1 MAGNHMSELSPR
13 QRMINMMYLVL
24 TALLALN
31 VSKEV
36 LKAFQRMDNSLEF
49 SYGET
54 NDYNE
59 KQYKAF
65 KNRAEKNPEKFN
77 EWYNYALSVK
87 KESQELIQVI
97 HSVKLKIDS
106 LAGPIDSD
114 GMLTKKDDKDL
125 VKKLLVKPKSQKG
138 AYGYGEKLKLAREK
152 YKSFLISL
160 DSLGIYE
167 DEDKIIPNIEKL
179 LSIDDV
185 DEDLDGPKAAVS
197 WENWKFDGHVP
208 VAVNAFMAQMKL
220 DVGNLEGEVLE
231 LLQKKIG
238 QSSIT
243 VNSQQSVVKYPKHT
257 IMLGDSFSARVF
269 IAGVD
274 TNQLPKFAL
283 YKYDSQGNRLDSV
296 PYDTLI
302 NDGSDGLFA
311 TKPTRQGTYFFGG
324 DIIVQSEEGEKTYPF
339 KQEYRVDAPL
349 SVISPDKMNV
359 LYTEVINPLSISVP
373 GYSSDQ
379 LQLYSDFS
387 GCKITRVK
395 NGSYSAV
402 IKERQVGKNKK
413 EKISL
418 FIKDKK
424 TGKLVGKRIEFRVKN
439 VPPPIPSVRGIQ
451 GSGDLKLIKLK
462 SAKGIKA
469 KLENFDF
476 ELEYE
481 ITGYRF
487 RYPGSTGALKSAVYK
502 GWRFSEVKSIF
513 ETLKS
518 NQTVI
523 FDEIYYRTKGS
534 KSKPIRLQQTIVIK
548 IN

>member
-1 MAGNHMSELSPR
+1 MAGNHMTELSPR

-77 EWYNYALSVK
+77 EWYNHALNVK

-125 VKKLLVKPKSQKG
+125 VKKLLVKPKNQKG

-152 YKSFLISL
+152 YKNFLISL
-160 DSLGIYE
+160 DTLGIYE
-167 DEDKIIPNIEKL
+167 DEDKIILNIEKL

-257 IMLGDSFSARVF
+257 VMLGDSFSARVF

-296 PYDTLI
+296 PYDTLV
-302 NDGSDGLFA
+302 NDGSEGLFA

-379 LQLYSDFS
+379 LQLFSDFS

-395 NGSYSAV
+395 NGSYNAV
-402 IKERQVGKNKK
+402 IKQRQVGKNKK
-413 EKISL
+413 EKVSL
-418 FIKDKK
+418 YIKDKK
-424 TGKLVGKRIEFRVKN
+424 TGKLVGKKIEFRVKN

-451 GSGDLKLIKLK
+451 GSGDLRLIKLK

-487 RYPGSTGALKSAVYK
+487 RYPGSTGALKSAVYD

-534 KSKPIRLQQTIVIK
+534 KSKPIRLPNPIVIK